1 MRLLFVLLL
10 LIFGFS
16 QCKKENRLDRPLN
29 VTLYNKTPKDI
40 YSYIKGKW
48 KFVYGKGGIN
58 ASQMHYC
65 EGCTVEFT
73 ADYKIISNTFFNA
86 NAKIEWQK
94 LMGQYTD
101 GDSTYVMR
109 FKDDENAPVLFV
121 IDKII
126 NDTLIIHDFGLDAVF
141 YHFVK
146 F

>member
-1 MRLLFVLLL
+1 
-10 LIFGFS
+10 
-16 QCKKENRLDRPLN
+16 
-29 VTLYNKTPKDI
+29 
-40 YSYIKGKW
+40 
-48 KFVYGKGGIN
+48 
-58 ASQMHYC
+58 
-65 EGCTVEFT
+65 
-73 ADYKIISNTFFNA
+73 
-86 NAKIEWQK
+86 
-94 LMGQYTD
+94 MGQYTD